1 MFDQSHQKVRADHL
15 KRDAYLYVRQ
25 STLKQV
31 MENTESTDR
40 QYALRRRA
48 VAMGWVE
55 EDVVVIDSDLG
66 QSGTS
71 AEDREGFKRLVADV
85 GMGRAGIVMGLE
97 VSRLARNNADWH
109 RLLEICALSDT
120 LILDED
126 GVYDPAHFNDR
137 LVLGL
142 KGTMSEAE
150 IHVLQARLR
159 GGIRN
164 KASRGEF
171 HCRLPVG
178 LVYDDTG
185 QVTLH
190 PDKQVRES
198 IALFFRSFHRIGSAS
213 ATVRYFREQ
222 GLHIP
227 RQLRSG
233 PRKGEI
239 VMGDICL
246 SDARRMLHNPRY
258 AGAYVFGRTRYRRRA
273 DGGYYIEKLP
283 QDEWFT
289 FIPDAHPGY
298 ITWQEYKENLQ
309 RLNENAGARGKDR
322 RKSPPREGPALLQG
336 LVVCGVCGRRMTVRY
351 HSRFGTVVPEYV
363 CQKDRIERSQPLCQ
377 NIQGKSIDDA
387 IGRLLVETITPAA
400 LDVSLAVQTELQ
412 SRLDEADA
420 LRRRQVE
427 RARYDA
433 DLARAR
439 YMRVD
444 PNNRLVADQ
453 LEADWNNKLRALSA
467 AQEEYEQKRREDES
481 QLNEEQRTRILA
493 LATDFPRLWKD
504 PKTPQR
510 ERKRMVRLLLEDVT
524 LIKGE
529 HITAHIRFKGGATQT
544 ITLPLPL
551 PAALL
556 NQTEKRTVAEINR
569 LLDRHTEGEIAGIL
583 NTRGVKSG
591 TGKPFNRTIIQNIR
605 RGYDLK
611 PRYERLREKGLLTQE
626 EIAAKLAVAPV
637 TVRIWRDH
645 GLLKAHAYNDKNE
658 CLYEDPGS
666 DPPVKM
672 QGQKGKLSERRL
684 QAAFLSEAPCEVQY
698 ET

>member
-1 MFDQSHQKVRADHL
+1 MFDQSHQKVRPDHL

-164 KASRGEF
+164 KAARGEF
-171 HCRLPVG
+171 NCRLPVG
-178 LVYDDTG
+178 LVYDDAG
-185 QVTLH
+185 SVALH

-198 IALFFRSFHRIGSAS
+198 IALFFRAFRRTGSAS

-222 GLHIP
+222 GLLIP

-233 PRKGEI
+233 PRRGDI
-239 VMGDICL
+239 VMGDICH

-258 AGAYVFGRTRYRRRA
+258 AGAYVFGRTRYRRRP
-273 DGGYYIEKLP
+273 DGGAYIEKLP

-309 RLNENAGARGKDR
+309 RLNENAGAHGKDR

-351 HSRFGTVVPEYV
+351 HARFGTVVPEYV
-363 CQKDRIERSQPLCQ
+363 CQKDRIERTQPLCQ

-387 IGRLLVETITPAA
+387 VGRLLVETITPAA
-400 LDVSLAVQTELQ
+400 LDVSLAVRTELQ

-433 DLARAR
+433 ELARAR

-467 AQEEYEQKRREDES
+467 AQEEYEQKRLEDKS
-481 QLNEEQRTRILA
+481 QLDEEQRARILA

-529 HITAHIRFKGGATQT
+529 HITAHIRFKGGASQT
-544 ITLPLPL
+544 LTLPLPL

-556 NQTEKRTVAEINR
+556 NQTQARTVTEINR
-569 LLDRHTEGEIAGIL
+569 LLDHHTEGEIAGIL
-583 NTRGVKSG
+583 NSRGIKSG
-591 TGKPFNRTIIQNIR
+591 AGKPFRRTMIQNIR
-605 RGYDLK
+605 RSYDLK

-626 EIAAKLAVAPV
+626 EIADKLGVAHV

-658 CLYEDPGS
+658 CLYEDPGPN
-666 DPPVKM
+666 PPVKI
-672 QGQKGKLSERRL
+672 QGQKGKLTERRPH
-684 QAAFLSEAPCEVQY
+684 AAFLSETPCEVQY

>member
-1 MFDQSHQKVRADHL
+1 MFDQSNQKVRADHL

-48 VAMGWVE
+48 VAMGWTG

-71 AEDREGFKRLVADV
+71 AVDREGFKRLVADV

-164 KASRGEF
+164 KAARGEF
-171 HCRLPVG
+171 QCRLPVG

-185 QVTLH
+185 QVALH

-198 IALFFRSFHRIGSAS
+198 IALFFRTFQRIGSAS
-213 ATVRYFREQ
+213 ATVKYFREQ
-222 GLHIP
+222 GLLIP

-239 VMGDICL
+239 VMGDICH

-258 AGAYVFGRTRYRRRA
+258 AGAYVFGRTRSRHKA
-273 DGGYYIEKLP
+273 DGGTYIEKLP
-283 QDEWFT
+283 QDQWFT
-289 FIPDAHPGY
+289 FIPDAHPDY
-298 ITWQEYKENLQ
+298 ITWQEYNENLQ
-309 RLNENAGARGKDR
+309 RLSENAAAHGKDR

-336 LVVCGVCGRRMTVRY
+336 IVVCGKCGNRMTIRY
-351 HSRFGTVVPEYV
+351 HSRFGKLVPEYV
-363 CQKDRIERSQPLCQ
+363 CQKARIQRSQPLCQ
-377 NIQGKSIDDA
+377 NIQGKSIDDT

-400 LDVSLAVQTELQ
+400 LEVSLAVQSELQ
-412 SRLDEADA
+412 SRIDEADA

-427 RARYDA
+427 RALYEAELSRV
-433 DLARAR
+433 R

-467 AQEEYEQKRREDES
+467 AQEEYEQKCLEDKS
-481 QLNEEQRTRILA
+481 QLNEEQRARILA

-529 HITAHIRFKGGATQT
+529 QVTAHIRFKGGATQT
-544 ITLPLPL
+544 ITIPLPL
-551 PAALL
+551 PAPLL
-556 NQTEKRTVAEINR
+556 NQTERKTVTEINR
-569 LLDRHTEGEIAGIL
+569 LLDRHTEGEIADIL

-591 TGKPFNRTIIQNIR
+591 TGKPFNSRMIQNIR
-605 RGYDLK
+605 RTYNLK
-611 PRYERLREKGLLTQE
+611 TRYERLRERGLLTQE
-626 EIAAKLAVAPV
+626 EIAAKLGVLPV

-645 GLLKAHAYNDKNE
+645 GLLKAHACNDKNE
-658 CLYEDPGS
+658 CLYEDPGPN
-666 DPPVKM
+666 PPVKE
-672 QGQKGKLSERRL
+672 QGRKFSERRP
-684 QAAFLSEAPCEVQY
+684 QAAFLSDRSNEVQY